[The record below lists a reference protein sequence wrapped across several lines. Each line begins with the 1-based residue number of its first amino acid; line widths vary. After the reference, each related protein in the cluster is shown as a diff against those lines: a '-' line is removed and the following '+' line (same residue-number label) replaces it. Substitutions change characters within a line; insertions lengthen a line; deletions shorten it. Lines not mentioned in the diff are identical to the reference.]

1 MDLETFLL
9 ERNQS
14 LFENEVEIN
23 LTESGVEALS
33 IGELLRPAEREALCG
48 LQLGYGY
55 TEGSPELRAA
65 IATWYPGA
73 AVDNV
78 LVTTGAAEAN
88 FLTIWT
94 LCQAGDEVV
103 FVIPNFLQIQGI
115 ARAFGVRLRTVTL
128 DSRRDWRLDTDALA
142 AAVGPETRLI
152 ALCNPN
158 NPTGAV
164 LSAGDRDRVV
174 EIAERAGAW
183 LFVDEIYRGAEIG
196 DRLETATFW
205 GRYERTVVTGSTSK
219 SLAHPGLRLGWLVA
233 PTDMLGDVLRR
244 QDYVTIG
251 TGPINQ
257 FVAACILRPDRRQ
270 ELLKRS
276 REILARN
283 VARVDDWVTRWNGR
297 LSYVRPAAGGMA
309 FVQYDFPIN
318 STELTRLIRE
328 RESVFVVAGD
338 WFGLDG
344 HLRIGIGGDTATL
357 EEGLRRIDSV
367 LRDCCVDAL
376 V

>member
-1 MDLETFLL
+1 MEIETFQL

-14 LFENEVEIN
+14 LYENEVEIN

-33 IGELLRPAEREALCG
+33 VGELLSPTEQETLTG
-48 LQLGYGY
+48 LHLGYGY

-73 AVDNV
+73 DADNI

-115 ARAFGVRLRTVTL
+115 ARAFGVRLQSVTL
-128 DSRRDWRLDTDALA
+128 DANRHWRLDTKALA
-142 AAVGPETRLI
+142 AAVGPKTRLI

-158 NPTGAV
+158 NPTGSV
-164 LSAGDRDRVV
+164 LSADEMADVV
-174 EIAERAGAW
+174 EIAKRAGAW

-196 DRLETATFW
+196 DRPETATFW
-205 GRYERTVVTGSTSK
+205 GRYDRTIVTASTSK

-233 PTDMLGDVLRR
+233 PTAMIDEVLRR

-257 FVAACILRPDRRQ
+257 FVAACLLRPERRQ
-270 ELLKRS
+270 KLLMRS
-276 REILARN
+276 REILTGN
-283 VARVDDWVTRWNGR
+283 LGRVDDWVARWNDR
-297 LSYVRPAAGGMA
+297 VSYVPPAAGGMA
-309 FVQYDFPIN
+309 FVRYDFPIN
-318 STELTRLIRE
+318 STKLSRLIRE
-328 RESVFVVAGD
+328 RQSVFVVAGD
-338 WFGLDG
+338 WFGLDN
-344 HLRIGIGGDTATL
+344 HLRIGIGGNTCTL
-357 EEGLRRIDSV
+357 EEGLSRIDSV
-367 LRDCCVDAL
+367 LRDC
-376 V
+376 